1 MEYYSSIKNE
11 ILPTVATWMDLE
23 DIMLSEISQRKT
35 NAILY
40 HLYKWNLK
48 NTSKTVVLNCYSEYN
63 KKRSLRDRT
72 N

>member
-48 NTSKTVVLNCYSEYN
+48 NTSKTVVLNCNSEYN
-63 KKRSLRDRT
+63 KKKESQR
-72 N
+72 